1 MSHKYVDEG
10 DLQDNVMVPAKDVKI
25 ITYEVS
31 FGENTS
37 KTQFMFFSFQLLE
50 SQYIQK
56 QELSKTVTG
65 NVPNKSVTL
74 YYIDLA
80 WVTRVQV
87 MILTLYIMRADGNSD
102 LCR

>member
-1 MSHKYVDEG
+1 
-10 DLQDNVMVPAKDVKI
+10 MVPAKDVKI
-25 ITYEVS
+25 ITYEVK

-65 NVPNKSVTL
+65 NVPSKSVTL

-87 MILTLYIMRADGNSD
+87 MILT
-102 LCR
+102 

>member
-1 MSHKYVDEG
+1 
-10 DLQDNVMVPAKDVKI
+10 
-25 ITYEVS
+25 
-31 FGENTS
+31 
-37 KTQFMFFSFQLLE
+37 MFFSFQLLE

-56 QELSKTVTG
+56 QELSRSVTC

-87 MILTLYIMRADGNSD
+87 MILT
-102 LCR
+102 

>member
-1 MSHKYVDEG
+1 MY
-10 DLQDNVMVPAKDVKI
+10 
-25 ITYEVS
+25 
-31 FGENTS
+31 
-37 KTQFMFFSFQLLE
+37 FSFQLLE

-65 NVPNKSVTL
+65 NVPSKSVTL

-87 MILTLYIMRADGNSD
+87 MMLTST
-102 LCR
+102 

>member
-1 MSHKYVDEG
+1 
-10 DLQDNVMVPAKDVKI
+10 MVPAKDVKI

-31 FGENTS
+31 FGENIS
-37 KTQFMFFSFQLLE
+37 KKIMFCSFQLLE

-56 QELSKTVTG
+56 QELSRSVTC

-87 MILTLYIMRADGNSD
+87 MILT
-102 LCR
+102 

>member
-65 NVPNKSVTL
+65 NVPSKSVTL

-87 MILTLYIMRADGNSD
+87 MILT
-102 LCR
+102 

>member
-1 MSHKYVDEG
+1 MEKT
-10 DLQDNVMVPAKDVKI
+10 PAKLNSCFI
-25 ITYEVS
+25 L
-31 FGENTS
+31 F
-37 KTQFMFFSFQLLE
+37 FQLLE

-65 NVPNKSVTL
+65 NVPSKSVTL

-87 MILTLYIMRADGNSD
+87 MILT
-102 LCR
+102 

>member
-1 MSHKYVDEG
+1 
-10 DLQDNVMVPAKDVKI
+10 MVPAKDVKI

-65 NVPNKSVTL
+65 NVPSKSVTL

-87 MILTLYIMRADGNSD
+87 MILT
-102 LCR
+102 